1 MLKSASQIGRS
12 EKKGK
17 AGVLKNQATRRA
29 FLSDPAHRIRFVYL
43 PKHSSWLNQIETVFG
58 IIMRKVV
65 RRGNFTSVAD
75 LERKLRDFLAYFNA
89 TMAHP
94 FNWTY
99 TGKPQQKQ
107 RRTEYCPPHRK
118 RKPSN
123 LKLATLAL

>member
-1 MLKSASQIGRS
+1 MNRKRIW

-17 AGVLKNQATRRA
+17 HGILKNQASRRE
-29 FLSDPAHRIRFVYL
+29 FLSDRSHRIRFVFL

-65 RRGNFTSVAD
+65 RRGNFPSVEN
-75 LERKLRDFLAYFNA
+75 LEDKLRQFLDYYNK

-99 TGKPQQKQ
+99 TGKPMQPSK
-107 RRTEYCPPHRK
+107 RAEYSPPHR
-118 RKPSN
+118 RRNPSKGKQA
-123 LKLATLAL
+123 KLAL

>member
-1 MLKSASQIGRS
+1 
-12 EKKGK
+12 
-17 AGVLKNQATRRA
+17 
-29 FLSDPAHRIRFVYL
+29 VYL

-107 RRTEYCPPHRK
+107 RRTKYCPPHRK